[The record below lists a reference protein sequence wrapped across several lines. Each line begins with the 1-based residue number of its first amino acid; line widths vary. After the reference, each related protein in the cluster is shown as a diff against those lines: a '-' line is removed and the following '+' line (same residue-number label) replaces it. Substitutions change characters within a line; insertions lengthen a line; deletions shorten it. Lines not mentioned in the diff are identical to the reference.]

1 LDSLAVN
8 VSGCQFAPHG
18 QFVSL
23 VKYVLD
29 NSDVDPANLELEL
42 TESVIMQDTE
52 NTMRSLADLNAL
64 GVRLAIDDFGTGY
77 SSLSYLH
84 RLPVQRLKI
93 DRSFVCNLP
102 HAPDGAMIVQSI
114 MLLGR
119 NLGKQIIAEGIETME
134 QKQFLQHAG
143 CIEGQGFLFGEPM
156 AQAAFA
162 KLLRKRNAD

>member
-1 LDSLAVN
+1 
-8 VSGCQFAPHG
+8 
-18 QFVSL
+18 
-23 VKYVLD
+23 
-29 NSDVDPANLELEL
+29 LELE
-42 TESVIMQDTE
+42 ITE
-52 NTMRSLADLNAL
+52 NLLMKDIEGGIMTLRAL
-64 GVRLAIDDFGTGY
+64 KKIGVKLAIDDFGTGY

-119 NLGKQIIAEGIETME
+119 NLGKKIIAEGIETME

-143 CIEGQGFLFGEPM
+143 CIDGQGFLFGEPM
-156 AQAAFA
+156 AQAEFA